1 MIFTQDKC
9 QKEPNSSKL
18 GDAAQAR
25 ARRPAQPVGSTLL
38 PRERTPD
45 NPPPECADRH
55 AHFARVH
62 GLLHHSTVF
71 LTPVTASGTIKNAS
85 KAPKRRLSC
94 TPAS

>member
-9 QKEPNSSKL
+9 QKEPNGSKL

-25 ARRPAQPVGSTLL
+25 ARRPPQPVDSTLL
-38 PRERTPD
+38 LCERTPD
-45 NPPPECADRH
+45 KPPPECADQH

-62 GLLHHSTVF
+62 GLLRHLAVL
-71 LTPVTASGTIKNAS
+71 LTPVPASGTIKNAS